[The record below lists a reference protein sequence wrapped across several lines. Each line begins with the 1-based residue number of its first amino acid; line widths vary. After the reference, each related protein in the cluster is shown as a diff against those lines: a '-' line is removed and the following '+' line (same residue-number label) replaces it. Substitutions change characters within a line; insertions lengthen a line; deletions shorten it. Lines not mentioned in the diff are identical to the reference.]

1 MNSGLGLLAIIA
13 TLLVAGAALSV
24 QAPINAVLARASGG
38 LIAAACISF
47 AIGLVGCLLL
57 AGVTGEWP
65 AWSRVPE
72 VPWYAYLG
80 GIIGVFYLLA
90 TAWSVPQI
98 GVLSVLISVI
108 LGQMVAALVL
118 DHFGALGLTVREISW
133 QRLAGVGLVALGLV
147 LARA

>member
-1 MNSGLGLLAIIA
+1 VNSGLGLLAIIA

-24 QAPINAVLARASGG
+24 QAPVNAVLARASGG

-57 AGVTGEWP
+57 V
-65 AWSRVPE
+65 
-72 VPWYAYLG
+72 
-80 GIIGVFYLLA
+80 
-90 TAWSVPQI
+90 
-98 GVLSVLISVI
+98 
-108 LGQMVAALVL
+108 VL
-118 DHFGALGLTVREISW
+118 DHYGALGLTVREISW